1 MEDQA
6 AVNEKLGDRI
16 TGVANS
22 NLKKML
28 VVNASSTLLSARVL
42 NLETTVAEMNDKVDE
57 KVE

>member
-16 TGVANS
+16 TGVVNS

-28 VVNASSTLLSARVL
+28 VVNASSALVSARVL
-42 NLETTVAEMNDKVDE
+42 NLETTVAQVNQKVDE
-57 KVE
+57 KVA

>member
-22 NLKKML
+22 NLKKIL
-28 VVNASSTLLSARVL
+28 VVNASSALVSARVL
-42 NLETTVAEMNDKVDE
+42 NLETTVAQVNQKVDE
-57 KVE
+57 KVA